1 MYGRPNP
8 RPQAIFGTYLYTINF
23 VRNDFIAE
31 FLERERER
39 ERERET
45 DRQTDRQTDRERE
58 RDFVARNRCS
68 NNQGQFVA
76 AII

>member
-8 RPQAIFGTYLYTINF
+8 RPQAIFGTFLYTINF

-39 ERERET
+39 ERE
-45 DRQTDRQTDRERE
+45 TDRQTDRERD